1 MNQTGETLEINKSET
16 ERMYNDP
23 NTVNQSMYS
32 TVDAKANNTRGSW
45 NEELLRPVKTGSRT
59 RARLPELKKVISV
72 TN

>member
-1 MNQTGETLEINKSET
+1 MNQTGETLEINKSDT
-16 ERMYNDP
+16 ERKCNDP
-23 NTVNQSMYS
+23 TTVNQSMYS

-59 RARLPELKKVISV
+59 RARLPELKRMITV